1 MNHTEAVARELV
13 RWIEDNIHHPLK
25 IDDIAQKSGYSR
37 WHLQR
42 LFREHQGETL
52 GSYIRRRRLQR
63 AAEELLEWE
72 GMIEDL
78 ALKYGYDSVH
88 TFCRVFKQSFGL
100 PPGAW
105 RAYYRYCSD

>member
-1 MNHTEAVARELV
+1 MSHTEAITRELV
-13 RWIEDNIHHPLK
+13 RWVEDNIHHSLK
-25 IDDIAQKSGYSR
+25 IDDLSRKSGYSR

-52 GSYIRRRRLQR
+52 GSYIRRRCLQR
-63 AAEELLEWE
+63 AAEELLGWE
-72 GMIEDL
+72 GVIEEL

-88 TFCRVFKQSFGL
+88 TFCRVFKKNFGL

-105 RAYYRYCSD
+105 RLRYSQLSE